1 MESSG
6 WGRVLS
12 VLWAPGKT
20 FTAIAA
26 RPTWVIALVVL
37 ALLGSL
43 SVYFGFSKVEAA
55 DLARMLE
62 EQGRELPPNAPSPE
76 AMLKFS
82 LWGAVVAA
90 ALGAPLFYVLTALLF
105 WVTLRLLGSEM
116 DFRRSLS
123 VTLHGIMPLGVAAL
137 IGIPVALGRDT
148 ISMEE
153 LQSGQFLM
161 SNLGFLAS
169 EETSKAVL
177 ALLTSVDVF
186 SIWCIALLTIGYQ
199 IVARVSRGTALGT
212 VLALW
217 IVGVLIKVGM
227 AAAFA

>member
-1 MESSG
+1 
-6 WGRVLS
+6 
-12 VLWAPGKT
+12 
-20 FTAIAA
+20 
-26 RPTWVIALVVL
+26 
-37 ALLGSL
+37 
-43 SVYFGFSKVEAA
+43 
-55 DLARMLE
+55 
-62 EQGRELPPNAPSPE
+62 
-76 AMLKFS
+76 
-82 LWGAVVAA
+82 
-90 ALGAPLFYVLTALLF
+90 
-105 WVTLRLLGSEM
+105 
-116 DFRRSLS
+116 
-123 VTLHGIMPLGVAAL
+123 
-137 IGIPVALGRDT
+137 
-148 ISMEE
+148 MEE

-186 SIWCIALLTIGYQ
+186 SIWCIALLTFGYQ